1 MKEDSPTLN
10 IPERVRSFKY
20 MVSPWGAELQLKS
33 SITFSVLCCLL
44 FPSLCLQP
52 QARSSP
58 IYVAICMQIRG
69 YFQMHS
75 APCRRQAAFKNVFFP
90 RMTVKFSV
98 SILFILHLLAG
109 CCSWHWFISILKPRV
124 SYTSL
129 HPTESLCKFP
139 LFLWAL
145 HLSLCI
151 LFAGSRT
158 LPCLPTHKSQ
168 EPAPNL
174 AHTSNSFAP
183 CLLPSLPYRLT
194 CFISLSIIISVF
206 PGLPSAIYDNAVSIL
221 ALFLLDLDSF
231 LCIFLL
237 PG

>member
-1 MKEDSPTLN
+1 M
-10 IPERVRSFKY
+10 RSESD
-20 MVSPWGAELQLKS
+20 VGAELQIES

-58 IYVAICMQIRG
+58 IYVAICMQTRG

-90 RMTVKFSV
+90 RMIVGLSV

-109 CCSWHWFISILKPRV
+109 CCSWRWFISILKPSM

-129 HPTESLCKFP
+129 HPTEILSKFP

-145 HLSLCI
+145 HLSLSI
-151 LFAGSRT
+151 LLAGSRC
-158 LPCLPTHKSQ
+158 LLCLPSHKSQ
-168 EPAPNL
+168 EPAPNW
-174 AHTSNSFAP
+174 A
-183 CLLPSLPYRLT
+183 Y
-194 CFISLSIIISVF
+194 IQ
-206 PGLPSAIYDNAVSIL
+206 
-221 ALFLLDLDSF
+221 F
-231 LCIFLL
+231 LCTSPFLITAL
-237 PG
+237 